1 MTSPVDRD
9 IVDRCSIIGVPDDAF
24 SRKPGQLSQLARQ
37 NNCQIYTGM
46 VVQIDGQNIL
56 IKHVQ
61 VQSPSSR
68 SGSTLYKVTGRN
80 VVTKQKFEKTYKGDE
95 NVESVDFTRRAV
107 QLLYR
112 DTDGCTFMDSES
124 YEQYIVAEADLED
137 ELPYIVDGQE
147 GISALIA
154 DNALLGIELPA
165 TVVLEITD
173 CSPGIKGASASARTK
188 PATLSTGLV
197 VQVPEYLSTGETIKI
212 NTDTGEY
219 MSRA

>member
-1 MTSPVDRD
+1 MKTNEL
-9 IVDRCSIIGVPDDAF
+9 
-24 SRKPGQLSQLARQ
+24 KK
-37 NNCQIYTGM
+37 GM

-68 SGSTLYKVTGRN
+68 SGNTLYKVLGRN
-80 VVTKQKFEKTYKGDE
+80 VVSKQKFEKTYKGDE
-95 NVESVDFTRRAV
+95 NVDAVEFTRRPV

-112 DTDGCTFMDSES
+112 DADGCTFMDSET
-124 YEQYIVAEADLED
+124 YDQYIIAEEDLEE
-137 ELPYIVDGQE
+137 ELPFIVDGQE
-147 GISALIA
+147 GINALIA
-154 DNALLGIELPA
+154 DGALLGIELPA
-165 TVVLEITD
+165 TVTLEIVE

-197 VQVPEYLSTGETIKI
+197 VQVPEYLTPGEVIKV